1 MSRFVMD
8 RVNNEIHISARRK
21 GVIALIVSSYSSI
34 ALSIIKGIVLVPVY
48 LYYIDDRLYGAW
60 LATGSIIAYFGLL
73 DFGLNGVLVQRI
85 ASNYGKEDIDR
96 LGSVLGTGVIIGL
109 SLSSVPLLL
118 GILISPWITDIV
130 KITSI
135 QSSQLRLAFI
145 LAAVGAS
152 LMLTMYCVGGVLIAL
167 QRQIVHG
174 TVLFIGDILGIVAI
188 VTMLMSGYGLIA
200 IPLGTL
206 VWALFSA
213 LIDGLY
219 LWWFVKKKLPQVSI
233 RFNREEVKD
242 LCFHSVWQFGAR
254 SASTASRE
262 SDNLIVGALLDPR
275 LCTVLTFTRK
285 ASDILAQLVKHIA
298 GAFLPGLSHLHG
310 EDDKVKFKKITLLLF
325 KITSLLGICL
335 MGSFLFLNE
344 GFIKLWVG
352 SKYYGGFVLTSLFC
366 IYGFFVI
373 LATTFY
379 NVIFAKGEMI
389 TTAKANLAE
398 AFLRIPLCIV
408 FVWLWGIKGAAIA
421 AALAIIPTSFWIQA
435 KSFIKVLHLSRKD
448 ILTVIRTMGLQIL
461 VALTVGIM
469 LSIWKSEG
477 VIEFF
482 SFGGLYIFSV
492 LSINTFL
499 DRELRLKVS
508 DGQKRFLDKYFV
520 KGQA

>member
-1 MSRFVMD
+1 M
-8 RVNNEIHISARRK
+8 NHNKNKPISSRRK

-48 LYYIDDRLYGAW
+48 LYYIDDRLFGAW
-60 LATGSIIAYFGLL
+60 LATGSIVAYFGIL
-73 DFGLNGVLVQRI
+73 DFGLNSVLVQRV
-85 ASNYGKEDIDR
+85 ASTYGKKDFNR
-96 LGSVLGTGVIIGL
+96 LGSVLGTGLIIGF
-109 SLSSVPLLL
+109 SLSSLPILL
-118 GILISPWITDIV
+118 GLAFSPWVPDIV
-130 KITSI
+130 KIAGV
-135 QSSQLRLAFI
+135 QSSQLKISFVFASL
-145 LAAVGAS
+145 GTS
-152 LMLTMYCVGGVLIAL
+152 LMLAMYSAGGVLIAL
-167 QRQIVHG
+167 QRQMVHG
-174 TVLFIGDILGIVAI
+174 ISLFIGDILGIAAI
-188 VTMLMSGYGLIA
+188 LMMLMAGYGLIA
-200 IPLGTL
+200 IPIGT
-206 VWALFSA
+206 VVCAMFSA

-233 RFNREEVKD
+233 KFNREEVKD

-262 SDNLIVGALLDPR
+262 SDNLIVAALIDPR
-275 LCTVLTFTRK
+275 LCTVLTFTKK
-285 ASDILAQLVKHIA
+285 ASDILAQLVRHIA

-335 MGSFLFLNE
+335 MGGFLFFNE

-389 TTAKANLAE
+389 TTAKANIAE
-398 AFLRIPLCIV
+398 AFLRIPLCVV

-421 AALAIIPTSFWIQA
+421 AVLAIIPASFWIQA
-435 KSFIKVLHLSRKD
+435 KSFTKILNLSRKD
-448 ILTVIRTMGLQIL
+448 ILAAIRTMGLQIL
-461 VALTVGIM
+461 VALIVGVM

-482 SFGGLYIFSV
+482 SFGGFYIFSV

-499 DRELRLKVS
+499 DRELRLKVL

>member
-1 MSRFVMD
+1 
-8 RVNNEIHISARRK
+8 VNHNKNKPISSRRK
-21 GVIALIVSSYSSI
+21 GVIALIVSSYSSTI
-34 ALSIIKGIVLVPVY
+34 LAIVKGIVLVPVY
-48 LYYIDDRLYGAW
+48 LHYIDDRLYGAW
-60 LATGSIIAYFGLL
+60 LATGSIVAYFGLL

-109 SLSSVPLLL
+109 GLSSVPLLL

-130 KITSI
+130 KITII

-206 VWALFSA
+206 VGALFSA

-262 SDNLIVGALLDPR
+262 SDNLIVAALLDPR
-275 LCTVLTFTRK
+275 LCTILTFTKK
-285 ASDILAQLVKHIA
+285 ASDILAQIVKYIA
-298 GAFLPGLSHLHG
+298 GAFLPGLSYLHG

-325 KITSLLGICL
+325 KITSLFGICL

-373 LATTFY
+373 SATTFY
-379 NVIFAKGEMI
+379 NVIFATGEMI

-408 FVWLWGIKGAAIA
+408 FVWLWGINGAAIA
-421 AALAIIPTSFWIQA
+421 AVVAIIPTGFLMQI
-435 KSFIKVLHLSRKD
+435 KSFIRILNLSQQDVLNALK
-448 ILTVIRTMGLQIL
+448 IIGLQIF
-461 VALTVGIM
+461 VAFAVG
-469 LSIWKSEG
+469 LSLNGILKPDS
-477 VIEFF
+477 IIKFI
-482 SFGGLYIFSV
+482 SFGGLYVFIIS
-492 LSINTFL
+492 LICIYL
-499 DRELRLKVS
+499 DKDLRLKVS
-508 DGQKRFLDKYFV
+508 DGRKRFFNKYLV
-520 KGQA
+520 KGQI